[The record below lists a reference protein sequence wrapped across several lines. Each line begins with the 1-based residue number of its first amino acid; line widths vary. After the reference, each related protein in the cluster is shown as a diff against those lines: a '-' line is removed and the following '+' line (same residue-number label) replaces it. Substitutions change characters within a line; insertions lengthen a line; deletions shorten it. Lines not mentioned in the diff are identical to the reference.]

1 MNNADTKNQSK
12 NNSSDNL
19 KENLGV
25 MVYAHLKITD
35 RNTGEI
41 LVNKRA

>member
-1 MNNADTKNQSK
+1 MNDNKSKDK
-12 NNSSDNL
+12 NNSSDSL
-19 KENLGV
+19 KESMGV

-35 RNTGEI
+35 IKTGEI